1 MNFSPFY
8 NSFIFLFHKLKSCLI
23 QERLDFI
30 VTFNCSILK
39 GGKRERKE
47 KKKEKE
53 KKAIT

>member
-23 QERLDFI
+23 QERLEFI